1 MFEGLKESWHE
12 LKDGEPGS
20 RFVDHFERRQER
32 ETSRW
37 KRIALMALG
46 IAMLVAGL
54 FMMVAPGPG
63 ILGLFVGGGLVAQ
76 ESRIAA
82 RAMDWLE
89 VQARK
94 VAEPAKR
101 AWDRASGPVRVVLVA
116 VSLLFA
122 VGAAYGMY
130 VLVS

>member
-1 MFEGLKESWHE
+1 MLEGLKESWHE

-20 RFVDHFERRQER
+20 RFVDHYERRQER
-32 ETSRW
+32 SVGRW
-37 KRIALMALG
+37 KRIALIVVG
-46 IAMLVAGL
+46 IALLFAGL

-63 ILGLFVGGGLVAQ
+63 ILGIFLGGGLIAQ
-76 ESRIAA
+76 ESRTAA
-82 RAMDWLE
+82 RVMDWLE

-101 AWDRASGPVRVVLVA
+101 AWDRSSDPIRVALVA

-122 VGAAYGMY
+122 AGAAYGMY
-130 VLVS
+130 TLVT